1 MQKVLSSG
9 IAMQFTSTVIV
20 NFSVAPQTAV
30 GKEKY
35 LLLTPLQRL
44 FYITLQGE
52 ENNSKGCAH
61 ARKFPFNTMQFKLLP
76 QKCFFK
82 KYLQVVEN

>member
-61 ARKFPFNTMQFKLLP
+61 ARKFPFNTRQLKVIAPKMLF
-76 QKCFFK
+76 QKVLASC
-82 KYLQVVEN
+82 

>member
-1 MQKVLSSG
+1 MSAG
-9 IAMQFTSTVIV
+9 IARKFNSVVILNV
-20 NFSVAPQTAV
+20 SVAPQTAV

-61 ARKFPFNTMQFKLLP
+61 ARKFPFNTRQLKVIAPKMLF
-76 QKCFFK
+76 
-82 KYLQVVEN
+82 

>member
-30 GKEKY
+30 GKGKIH
-35 LLLTPLQRL
+35 
-44 FYITLQGE
+44 F
-52 ENNSKGCAH
+52 AV
-61 ARKFPFNTMQFKLLP
+61 PFVKAVLHCTTS
-76 QKCFFK
+76 
-82 KYLQVVEN
+82 

>member
-9 IAMQFTSTVIV
+9 IARQFTSTVIV
-20 NFSVAPQTAV
+20 NVSVAPQTAV

-44 FYITLQGE
+44 FYIALQGE
-52 ENNSKGCAH
+52 RNNPRGWHMQEMFS
-61 ARKFPFNTMQFKLLP
+61 FNT
-76 QKCFFK
+76 
-82 KYLQVVEN
+82 LQLKIVAPKMLF

>member
-35 LLLTPLQRL
+35 L
-44 FYITLQGE
+44 F
-52 ENNSKGCAH
+52 
-61 ARKFPFNTMQFKLLP
+61 LLP
-76 QKCFFK
+76 S
-82 KYLQVVEN
+82 L

>member
-44 FYITLQGE
+44 FYITLHGE
-52 ENNSKGCAH
+52 ENNPRGSPH
-61 ARKFPFNTMQFKLLP
+61 AGNVF
-76 QKCFFK
+76 
-82 KYLQVVEN
+82 LQHNAI